1 MMSRHTSAR
10 PVRSGLR
17 PCASPKS
24 AQMARPTGR
33 VARAASGST
42 RRSARGG
49 RSAAPSRLPST
60 GARHEAGALPEVSM
74 KTLMLLVLLSS
85 PAWALSFGTGCADA
99 NGQEVLVRGCAATCT
114 IFVKNDEAADEP
126 VLVREARY
134 VVHHAD
140 RDEIVAAANTPLRL
154 LAGDE
159 GLFSAAI
166 TADASDG
173 DTLTMTAIGELDF
186 E

>member
-1 MMSRHTSAR
+1 
-10 PVRSGLR
+10 
-17 PCASPKS
+17 
-24 AQMARPTGR
+24 
-33 VARAASGST
+33 
-42 RRSARGG
+42 
-49 RSAAPSRLPST
+49 
-60 GARHEAGALPEVSM
+60 M

-186 E
+186 EYPSGPVPVEESFPTA